1 MTRHSKNE
9 LRAIA
14 AYAASCVA
22 ITIVKPVVAKE
33 TVNEHGDV
41 FNTMPRKY
49 LRKIKR
55 AKVQA
60 LTMAHAHGTS
70 ITLPTAMG

>member
-1 MTRHSKNE
+1 MTKHSKNE

-14 AYAASCVA
+14 AYAANCVA
-22 ITIVKPVVAKE
+22 ITVVKPVVAKQ

-41 FNTMPRKY
+41 FVTLPRKY
-49 LRKIKR
+49 LRKMKR
-55 AKVQA
+55 ARVQA
-60 LTMAHAHGTS
+60 LTMAHAYGTS